1 MPVRGAIIAF
11 IAAGLNGGSARKKA
25 RPTFAGRALF
35 ENSVLRRC

>member
-25 RPTFAGRALF
+25 RPD
-35 ENSVLRRC
+35 LRRTGFI